1 MKPLSFARI
10 AAGAAL
16 LALAAAPAA
25 AQSVFASRGLGYPLE
40 ALDARSRALGGVT
53 TGLAEPTP
61 SLVNPA
67 SVAGLQ
73 AYAFVV
79 ALQPDRFDATIGGS
93 QESKGSTVRFPMLTA
108 ALPVTSKLTL
118 QVGYG
123 AYLDQ
128 NWQVVQSDS
137 IDLSTGRVGV
147 EDRFASAGGVSRFQA
162 GAGYQLTDRLA
173 LGVSVDAFTGAAH
186 DTAVRTISGFL
197 PATSEVTYRYSG
209 LGLGLGARYQPT
221 DRTSVSAAVHGGGR
235 IRAESD
241 SVSAQAKEYTNPLA
255 VDAGASARLGSTMTV
270 VASGRWAG
278 WSSVDD
284 ELAAGSGGARD
295 AMGVSAGL
303 EYVGFSFFR
312 KPLPLR
318 LGGRYAQLPFRWQG
332 AAEFP
337 NERAVTGGLGLSF
350 SGGAALIDASA
361 ERGWRG
367 GASAGVDEPYWR
379 FSFSLRILGR

>member
-1 MKPLSFARI
+1 MKPISFVRV

-16 LALAAAPAA
+16 LTLAAAPAA

-79 ALQPDRFDATIGGS
+79 ALQPDRFDATIGPL
-93 QESKGSTVRFPMLTA
+93 ETKGSTVRFPLLTA
-108 ALPVTSKLTL
+108 ALPVTSRLTL

-128 NWQVVQSDS
+128 HWQVVQNDS

-147 EDRFASAGGVSRFQA
+147 EDRFASAGGVARFQG
-162 GAGYQLTDRLA
+162 GAGYMLSDRLA
-173 LGVSVDAFTGAAH
+173 IGASVDVFTGAAH
-186 DTAVRTISGFL
+186 DTAVRTITGFL
-197 PATSEVTYRYSG
+197 PATSEVTYTYSG
-209 LGLGLGARYQPT
+209 LGGGLGVRFQPT
-221 DRTSVSAAVHGGGR
+221 DRTSLSAAVHGGGR

-241 SVSAQAKEYTNPLA
+241 SAGAETKEYTNPLS
-255 VDAGASARLGSTMTV
+255 VDAGASARLGSAMTV

-278 WSSVDD
+278 WSAVDE
-284 ELAAGSGGARD
+284 ELAAESGGARD
-295 AMGVSAGL
+295 AMGASAGV
-303 EYVGFSFFR
+303 EYVGLSFFR
-312 KPLPLR
+312 KPLPVR
-318 LGGRYAQLPFRWQG
+318 LGARYAQLPFRWQG

>member
-1 MKPLSFARI
+1 MKPASFARG

-16 LALAAAPAA
+16 LALLAAPAA

-40 ALDARSRALGGVT
+40 ALDARSRGLGGVT

-79 ALQPDRFDATIGGS
+79 ALQPDKYDATAGS
-93 QESKGSTVRFPMLTA
+93 LETKGTTVRFPMLTA
-108 ALPVTSKLTL
+108 VLPVTSRLGL
-118 QVGYG
+118 QLGYG

-128 NWQVVQSDS
+128 HWQVVQSDS
-137 IDLSTGRVGV
+137 MDLSTGRVGV
-147 EDRFASAGGVSRFQA
+147 EDRFSSSGGVARFQA
-162 GAGYQLTDRLA
+162 AAGYMLSDRLA
-173 LGVSVDAFTGAAH
+173 VGASVDVFTGAAH
-186 DTAVRTISGFL
+186 DSAVRTITGFL
-197 PATSEVTYRYSG
+197 PAQSEVVYTYSG
-209 LGLGLGARYQPT
+209 LGGGLGLRFQPS
-221 DRTSVSAAVHGGGR
+221 DRTSLSAAVHGGGR
-235 IRAESD
+235 IRAEPD
-241 SVSAQAKEYTNPLA
+241 SNGTETKEYTNPLS
-255 VDAGASARLGSTMTV
+255 VDAGASARLGSATMV
-270 VASGRWAG
+270 VASARWAG
-278 WSSVDD
+278 WSAVDD

-295 AMGVSAGL
+295 AAGGAVGVEYTGL
-303 EYVGFSFFR
+303 SFFR

-318 LGGRYAQLPFRWQG
+318 LGARYAQLPFRWQG

-350 SGGAALIDASA
+350 TGGAALIDMSA

-367 GASAGVDEPYWR
+367 GASAGVEEPYWR